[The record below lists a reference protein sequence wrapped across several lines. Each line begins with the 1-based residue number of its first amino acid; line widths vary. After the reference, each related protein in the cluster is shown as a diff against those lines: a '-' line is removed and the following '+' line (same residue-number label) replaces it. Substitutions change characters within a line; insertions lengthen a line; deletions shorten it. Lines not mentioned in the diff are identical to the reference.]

1 VLDSGNVRVGV
12 TGAIS
17 MAPVGATE
25 PQDADT
31 RLEPP
36 WADLGYVSEDGV
48 TEARERST
56 EQLRAWQNADVVR
69 ESVTEATLTY
79 QFTLIETKRETVELY
94 YGDSVDPGDGSIPI
108 IPARTGGRHA
118 FVIDLIDGDDFIRA
132 WLPTAEVTEVGE
144 QVYANGQPVGYQVTI
159 TAYPGPRGFSAKK
172 FYSSLAVAQQRTD
185 AA

>member
-1 VLDSGNVRVGV
+1 MALESANVRVAV

-17 MAPVGATE
+17 MAPVTADPPE
-25 PQDADT
+25 DADS
-31 RLEPP
+31 RLGEEWP
-36 WADLGYVSEDGV
+36 DLGYVSEDGV

-94 YGDSVDPGDGSIPI
+94 YGNTLDPDDGSIAI
-108 IPARTGGRHA
+108 IPAKTGGRHS

-132 WLPTAEVTEVGE
+132 YLPTAEVTEVGE

-159 TAYPGPRGFSAKK
+159 TAYPSPRGYSAKK
-172 FYSSLAVAQQRTD
+172 FYSSLVAQS
-185 AA
+185 